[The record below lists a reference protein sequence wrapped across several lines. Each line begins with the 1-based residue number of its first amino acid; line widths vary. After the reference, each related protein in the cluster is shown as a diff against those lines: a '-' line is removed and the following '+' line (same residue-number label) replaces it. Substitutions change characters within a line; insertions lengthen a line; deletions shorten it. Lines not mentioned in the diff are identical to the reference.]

1 MLVLAIVALLVP
13 LGLSLHDRVNAEVRL
28 QARSQAEVVAARASP
43 LIAPPRRAELA
54 DLAGRAALDVRG
66 RVLIVGATGRVLA
79 DSAGAAT
86 VGSSYADRPEIATAL
101 TGDTSQDT
109 RSSLTLG
116 EDIIATAVP
125 VLTGSRTPAGAVR
138 VTQSVAAVNRA
149 IRRTWLALG
158 LIGLLVL
165 GLGLIAGAIIARRI
179 ARPILRLDAA
189 AERVADGDLSARALV
204 EGSTEQQALARTFNA
219 MTERLQT
226 LLAAQREFV
235 ADASHQLRTPLAG
248 LRLRLEE
255 ARREPSNAQQA
266 EDLDAAV
273 GEVDRLARIVTD
285 LLELSRAG
293 EGGRA
298 AATTDPAAAVRRAA
312 ERFAAPAEAAG
323 GALRADPGPEPGTS
337 VACHHSDLDRILDVL
352 LENAIAYAPGGP
364 IELLAEGALIT
375 VRDHGPGP
383 VAGEDD
389 AIFERFHRGRA
400 ARTAAVPGTGLGLP
414 IARELARR
422 WGGDIVLGAAPGG
435 GALVE
440 VRLRPASFAASSP
453 GGA

>member
-43 LIAPPRRAELA
+43 LIAPPQAAELA
-54 DLAGRAALDVRG
+54 DLARRAALDVRG
-66 RVLIVGATGRVLA
+66 RVLILGSSGRVLA

-86 VGSSYADRPEIATAL
+86 VGSSYADRPEIAAAL
-101 TGDTSQDT
+101 AGDVSQDT

-116 EDIIATAVP
+116 EDIVATAVP
-125 VLTGSRTPAGAVR
+125 VQSGSQTPAGAVR

-179 ARPILRLDAA
+179 ASPILRLDAA
-189 AERVADGDLSARALV
+189 AERVAHGDLSARAVV
-204 EGSTEQQALARTFNA
+204 EGSTEQRALARTFNA

-226 LLAAQREFV
+226 LLAAQQEFV

-255 ARREPSNAQQA
+255 ARGEATSPQQA
-266 EDLDAAV
+266 EDLDAAL
-273 GEVDRLARIVTD
+273 GEVDRLARIVTE

-293 EGGRA
+293 EGGRV

-312 ERFAAPAEAAG
+312 DRFAAPAQAAG
-323 GALRADPGPEPGTS
+323 CDLLVDAGPDSATA
-337 VACHHSDLDRILDVL
+337 VACHHTDLDRILDVL
-352 LENAIAYAPGGP
+352 VENALAYAPGAP
-364 IELLAEGALIT
+364 IELVAHGPTVT

-383 VAGEDD
+383 AAGEDE
-389 AIFERFHRGRA
+389 AVFERFHRGRA
-400 ARTAAVPGTGLGLP
+400 ARTAAVPGTGLGLA

-422 WGGDIVLGAAPGG
+422 WGGDITLRAAPGG
-435 GALVE
+435 GAVAEVHLV
-440 VRLRPASFAASSP
+440 PASFAAPSP
-453 GGA
+453 GDA